1 MNLPKLAIA
10 ALGGTVSM
18 QARSAGEGVI
28 PTVSGETL
36 LASVPELTTL
46 ARVTVETLGLLPSA
60 SLDFEFLLSV
70 LSWAKYQV
78 GQGAIGVVITQ
89 GTDTLEETAAFFDYL
104 WNHDE
109 PLILTGAMRSA
120 AQVGA
125 DGPANLL
132 DACQVALSENSRQR
146 GVQVVMNG
154 QIHSACS
161 VRKTDSLALQAFS
174 SPVFGP
180 AGLLVEGTVRYL
192 RQPAHRMLLPL
203 PHQTTQKI
211 ALLEASLSADILL
224 LENILKLRYDGLVI
238 AGFGAGH
245 VSESWADAVEKIA
258 GKIPVIIATRT
269 GSGSTAQSSYG
280 FIGSEMDLI
289 RKGASMAGFLCPRKA
304 RILLWILVGCQRQ
317 DELARYL
324 KDDSRYRN

>member
-1 MNLPKLAIA
+1 MDLPKLAIA
-10 ALGGTVSM
+10 ALGGTMSM
-18 QARSAGEGVI
+18 QARTADEGVI

-70 LSWAKYQV
+70 LSWANFQI
-78 GQGAIGVVITQ
+78 GQGAVGVVITQ
-89 GTDTLEETAAFFDYL
+89 GTDTLEETATFFDHL
-104 WNHDE
+104 WDHDE

-120 AQVGA
+120 AQAGA

-132 DACQVALSENSRQR
+132 DACRVGLAENSRQR

-154 QIHSACS
+154 QIHSANA

-174 SPVFGP
+174 SPIVGP
-180 AGLLVEGTVRYL
+180 AGLLVENTVRYL
-192 RQPAHRMLLPL
+192 RPPSQRNVLPL
-203 PHQTTQKI
+203 PQQTTQRI
-211 ALLEASLSADILL
+211 ALLEASLSADCLL
-224 LENILKLRYDGLVI
+224 LENILELGYDGLVI

-245 VSESWADAVEKIA
+245 VSGIWADAIEETAK
-258 GKIPVIIATRT
+258 KIPVVIATRT
-269 GSGSTAQSSYG
+269 GSGPTAHSTYG

-289 RKGASMAGFLCPRKA
+289 RRGASMAGFVCPRKA
-304 RILLWILVGCQRQ
+304 RVLLWLLVGCQRL
-317 DELARYL
+317 DGLARYL
-324 KDDSRYRN
+324 KDDIRLQN

>member
-1 MNLPKLAIA
+1 MDLPKLAIA

-18 QARSAGEGVI
+18 QARIAGEGVI

-36 LASVPELTTL
+36 LASVPQLTTL

-60 SLDFEFLLSV
+60 SLNFECLLSV

-78 GQGAIGVVITQ
+78 EQGAVGVVITQ
-89 GTDTLEETAAFFDYL
+89 GTDTLEETATFLDYL
-104 WNHDE
+104 WDCNE

-120 AQVGA
+120 AQPGA

-132 DACQVALSENSRQR
+132 DACRVALAENSRQR

-154 QIHSACS
+154 QIHQACS
-161 VRKTDSLALQAFS
+161 IRKTDSLALQAFS
-174 SPVFGP
+174 SPIVGP
-180 AGLLVEGTVRYL
+180 AGMLVEDTVRYL
-192 RQPAHRMLLPL
+192 RQRTRQMRLPL
-203 PHQTTQKI
+203 PKQTTQKI
-211 ALLEASLSADILL
+211 ALLEASFDADTLI
-224 LENILKLRYDGLVI
+224 LENILELGYDGLVI

-245 VSESWADAVEKIA
+245 VSESWADVLEKIA
-258 GKIPVIIATRT
+258 EKIPVIIATRT
-269 GSGSTAQSSYG
+269 GSGSTAQSTYG

-304 RILLWILVGCQRQ
+304 RILLWLLVGCQRQ
-317 DELARYL
+317 AELARHL
-324 KDDSRYRN
+324 KEDIRFQI

>member
-1 MNLPKLAIA
+1 MDLPKLAIA

-18 QARSAGEGVI
+18 QARNVGEGVI

-36 LASVPELTTL
+36 LASIPELTPL

-70 LSWAKYQV
+70 LSWANFQIK
-78 GQGAIGVVITQ
+78 QGAVGVVITQ
-89 GTDTLEETAAFFDYL
+89 GTDTLEETATFFDHL
-104 WNHDE
+104 WDHEE
-109 PLILTGAMRSA
+109 PLVLTGAMRSA
-120 AQVGA
+120 AQPGA

-132 DACQVALSENSRQR
+132 DACRVALAEDSRLR

-154 QIHSACS
+154 QIHPACR
-161 VRKTDSLALQAFS
+161 VRKADSLAVQAFS

-180 AGLLVEGTVRYL
+180 AGILVENAVRYV
-192 RQPAHRMLLPL
+192 RPPAQRTVLPL
-203 PHQTTQKI
+203 PQQTTQKV
-211 ALLEASLSADILL
+211 AMLEASLSADTLF
-224 LENILKLRYDGLVI
+224 LENILELGYDGLVI
-238 AGFGAGH
+238 GGFGAGH
-245 VSESWADAVEKIA
+245 VSQSWAEVIENIA
-258 GKIPVIIATRT
+258 KKIPVIIATRT

-280 FIGSEMDLI
+280 FIGGEMDLI

-304 RILLWILVGCQRQ
+304 RVLLWLLIGCQRQ

-324 KDDSRYRN
+324 LED